1 MVTIRDEQRDRLRRT
16 IDWAREIERHLAHVR
31 ERRLGEVHFRP
42 ASTGISMIGLRPDRP
57 QRGKSG
63 ITDLRHLAGELDSL
77 FREYCVDCDQGRL
90 TPEKRLQSHLIA
102 EAYRNERRLE
112 SFRGDDVEPPVEL
125 VTDELSL
132 PREGGNIVCDLLALH
147 GTRPAVIELKPRRE
161 LRRLVEQVTAYAR
174 LVEEHL
180 DLFEELCSV
189 LLGRHVELVGA
200 CERWIVWPAAKG
212 HDRDPREEQ
221 LASLGIRVVAYS
233 ESEHGFELQTGR
245 RVQ

>member
-1 MVTIRDEQRDRLRRT
+1 MTIRDEQRDCLRRT
-16 IDWAREIERHLAHVR
+16 IEWAREIERHLARVR
-31 ERRLGEVHFRP
+31 DLRLGDVHFRP

-63 ITDLRHLAGELDSL
+63 IKNPQRLAGEFDSL
-77 FREYCVDCDQGRL
+77 FREYCVDCDHGRP

-112 SFRGDDVEPPVEL
+112 SLRGGDVEPPLEL

-132 PREGGNIVCDLLALH
+132 PTRGGRNVCDLLALG
-147 GTRPAVIELKPRRE
+147 GTRPAIIELKPRRE
-161 LRRLVEQVTAYAR
+161 MRRLVEQVTGYAK

-180 DLFEELCSV
+180 DLFEALYSV
-189 LLGRHVELVGA
+189 ILRRHVELEGA
-200 CERWIVWPAAKG
+200 CEPWIVWPAVKG

-221 LASLGIRVVAYS
+221 LAKLGIRVVAYS
-233 ESEHGFELQTGR
+233 ESELELEIGR
-245 RVQ
+245 RMT

>member
-1 MVTIRDEQRDRLRRT
+1 
-16 IDWAREIERHLAHVR
+16 
-31 ERRLGEVHFRP
+31 
-42 ASTGISMIGLRPDRP
+42 MIGLRPDRP

-63 ITDLRHLAGELDSL
+63 ITDIRRLAGEFDSL
-77 FREYCVDCDQGRL
+77 FREYCVDCIQGRP
-90 TPEKRLQSHLIA
+90 TPEKRLQSYMIA

-112 SFRGDDVEPPVEL
+112 SLRGGDVEAPLEL

-132 PREGGNIVCDLLALH
+132 PSKDGRIVCDLLALH

-161 LRRLVEQVTAYAR
+161 LLRLVEQVTGYAK

-189 LLGRHVELVGA
+189 ILGRHVELVGA

-212 HDRDPREEQ
+212 HDRDPREAE
-221 LASLGIRVVAYS
+221 LADLGIRVVVYT
-233 ESEHGFELQTGR
+233 ESEHGFELAVGR
-245 RVQ
+245 SMQ